1 MKQKRLLVGKKTT
14 KKREVASLTKI
25 MNLVTILDI
34 MKTHKIETEKVKVKV
49 TAQASKMIGTTAN
62 IKEGDVYR
70 L

>member
-1 MKQKRLLVGKKTT
+1 MKQKRLLAGKKTT

-34 MKTHKIETEKVKVKV
+34 LKTHKIETEKVKVRV
-49 TAQASKMIGTTAN
+49 TAQASKIIGTTAN

>member
-1 MKQKRLLVGKKTT
+1 
-14 KKREVASLTKI
+14 

-34 MKTHKIETEKVKVKV
+34 LKTHKIETEKVKVRV